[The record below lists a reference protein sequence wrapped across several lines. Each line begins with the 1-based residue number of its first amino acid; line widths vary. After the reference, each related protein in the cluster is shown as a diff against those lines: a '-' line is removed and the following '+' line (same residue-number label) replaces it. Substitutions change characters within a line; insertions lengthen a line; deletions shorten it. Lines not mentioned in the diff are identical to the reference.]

1 MSEIAYRNHPV
12 WAQVSQLEQWANSAE
27 FSAPQVIG
35 NEQFV
40 FARDK
45 IFATTKVVKRY
56 LEQTPAILSSIH
68 GLNQIHSHLQNCIN
82 EVQAFLSNQ
91 NPAHLVN
98 AANQIDQGVIPSL
111 WSFLPRLHEL
121 PTELTTDLISQTR
134 ESAAK
139 AIEVILG
146 QKNSLAAEVEQ
157 LRLEISNTR
166 NSIHSLDE
174 TLTNQRN
181 EALAINAKIQQEFA
195 ESETRR
201 SASFNEKIQEF
212 AAITETERKATAEAA
227 NKSLENLSRTELDAR
242 RIVQVV
248 GNIGATGNFQKIADN
263 ETDQANNWRRITVGL
278 FGLGIVV
285 AIVTFIKFLN
295 AEPTPEH
302 AWSAAIRL
310 LYAIAV
316 TAPAWYAAKESARH
330 RSNADS
336 ARRTEL
342 ELASLGPFIELMPE
356 EKKVAIREA
365 LVEKYFGNETTPH
378 EVTPAGSDM
387 KEVLIEAI
395 RAIKK

>member
-1 MSEIAYRNHPV
+1 MSEIAYKNHPI
-12 WAQVSQLEQWANSAE
+12 WAQVNQLEQWGDLVE
-27 FSAPQVIG
+27 FSAVQVVS
-35 NEQFV
+35 NEQFI

-45 IFATTKVVKRY
+45 IFATTKVVKRQ
-56 LEQTPAILSSIH
+56 LEQTPAILVSIH
-68 GLNQIHSHLQNCIN
+68 GLNQIQQYLQNCMN

-91 NPAHLVN
+91 NPSHLVN
-98 AANQIDQGVIPSL
+98 AANQIDQGLIPSM
-111 WSFLPRLHEL
+111 WAFLPKLNEVSPEL
-121 PTELTTDLISQTR
+121 SKDLISQIR
-134 ESAAK
+134 ESASK
-139 AIEVILG
+139 AIEILLV
-146 QKNSLAAEVEQ
+146 QKNSVAAEMEQ
-157 LRLEISNTR
+157 ISLEVNSNR
-166 NSIHSLDE
+166 SFINSLNE
-174 TLTNQRN
+174 TITSQRN

-201 SASFNEKIQEF
+201 ASSFNEKLQEF
-212 AAITETERKATAEAA
+212 AIQTEVELKTASEAA

-263 ETDQANNWRRITVGL
+263 ETKQANNWRRITVAL
-278 FGLGIVV
+278 FGLGILV
-285 AIVTFIKFLN
+285 AIITFIKFLN

-302 AWSAAIRL
+302 AWSAAVRL

-330 RSNADS
+330 RTNADS

-356 EKKVAIREA
+356 EKKIAIREA
-365 LVEKYFGNETTPH
+365 LVEKYFGNGTTPH
-378 EVTPAGSDM
+378 DVTPVGSDL
-387 KEVLIEAI
+387 KEILIEAI

>member
-1 MSEIAYRNHPV
+1 MSEIAYRSHPV
-12 WAQVSQLEQWANSAE
+12 WAQIAQLDQWSSSAD

-45 IFATTKVVKRY
+45 VFATAKIIKRL
-56 LEQTPAILSSIH
+56 LEKTPAILASSH

-91 NPAHLVN
+91 NPGHLLN

-111 WSFLPRLHEL
+111 WAFLPRLHEL
-121 PTELTTDLISQTR
+121 PPELTSDLISQTR
-134 ESAAK
+134 EGATK
-139 AIEVILG
+139 AIEAIQA
-146 QKNSLAAEVEQ
+146 QKNSLVEEVAQ
-157 LRLEISNTR
+157 LRAEASNNR
-166 NSIHSLDE
+166 QLIQSLDE
-174 TLTNQRN
+174 TLKNQRN
-181 EALAINAKIQQEFA
+181 EALAINAKVQQEFA

-201 SASFNEKIQEF
+201 ASSFNDKLHEF
-212 AAITETERKATAEAA
+212 AATTEAERKAIAEAA
-227 NKSLENLSRTELDAR
+227 NRSLENLSRTELDAR

-263 ETDQANNWRRITVGL
+263 ETTQANNWRRITVAL
-278 FGLGIVV
+278 FGLGIAV

-330 RSNADS
+330 RTNADS

-356 EKKVAIREA
+356 EKKIAIREA
-365 LVEKYFGNETTPH
+365 LVEKYFGNGITPH
-378 EVTPAGSDM
+378 EVTPAGSDL
-387 KEVLIEAI
+387 KEILIEAI
-395 RAIKK
+395 RTLKK

>member
-12 WAQVSQLEQWANSAE
+12 WAQVIQLEQWGNSAD
-27 FSAPQVIG
+27 FSTPQVIG

-45 IFATTKVVKRY
+45 IFATAKVIKRY
-56 LEQTPAILSSIH
+56 LEQTPAILASIH
-68 GLNQIHSHLQNCIN
+68 GLNQIQSHLQNCIN

-91 NPAHLVN
+91 NPGHLVN
-98 AANQIDQGVIPSL
+98 AANQIDQGLIPSL
-111 WSFLPRLHEL
+111 WTFLPRLHEF
-121 PTELTTDLISQTR
+121 PPELTVDLISQTR
-134 ESAAK
+134 ESASK
-139 AIEVILG
+139 AIEQILS

-157 LRLEISNTR
+157 LRLEANNNR
-166 NSIHSLDE
+166 NLIQSLDE

-181 EALAINAKIQQEFA
+181 EALAINAKVQQEFA

-201 SASFNEKIQEF
+201 ASAFNEKLQEF
-212 AAITETERKATAEAA
+212 TTLTEAERKATADAA
-227 NKSLENLSRTELDAR
+227 SKSLENLSRTELDAR

-263 ETDQANNWRRITVGL
+263 ETKQANNWRRITVAL
-278 FGLGIVV
+278 FGLGIAV

-330 RSNADS
+330 RTNADS

-356 EKKVAIREA
+356 EKKITIREA
-365 LVEKYFGNETTPH
+365 LVEKYFGNGTTPH
-378 EVTPAGSDM
+378 EVTPAGSDL
-387 KEVLIEAI
+387 KEILIEAI
-395 RAIKK
+395 RALKK

>member
-45 IFATTKVVKRY
+45 ITATAKVVTRY

-98 AANQIDQGVIPSL
+98 AANQIDQGLIPSL

-121 PTELTTDLISQTR
+121 PPELTVDLISQTR

-139 AIEVILG
+139 AIEIILG
-146 QKNSLAAEVEQ
+146 LKNSLAAEVEQ
-157 LRLEISNTR
+157 LRLEVSNNR
-166 NSIHSLDE
+166 NSIQSLDE

-201 SASFNEKIQEF
+201 AASFNEKLQEF
-212 AAITETERKATAEAA
+212 AAITEAERKATAEAA

-263 ETDQANNWRRITVGL
+263 ETGQANNWRRITVAL
-278 FGLGIVV
+278 FGLGIAV

-330 RSNADS
+330 RTNADS

-365 LVEKYFGNETTPH
+365 LVEKYFGNVTTPH

-387 KEVLIEAI
+387 KEILIEAI